1 MAAVCRGWLSYG
13 GLRKMLTLCAW
24 VTRAVHANAP
34 KAEMLLP
41 EPRRPD
47 TGLLLVVLLPVV

>member
-1 MAAVCRGWLSYG
+1 MAAVCSGWLSYG
-13 GLRKMLTLCAW
+13 GLRKMLTVC
-24 VTRAVHANAP
+24 VGHSCRACYAP

-47 TGLLLVVLLPVV
+47 SGLVVLLLPV